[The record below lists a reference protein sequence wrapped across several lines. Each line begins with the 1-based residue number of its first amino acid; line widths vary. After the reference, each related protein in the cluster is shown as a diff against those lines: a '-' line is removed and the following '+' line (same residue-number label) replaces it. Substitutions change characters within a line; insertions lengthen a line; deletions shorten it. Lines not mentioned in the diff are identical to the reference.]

1 MKHFLYFCG
10 LMLVFAAC
18 GTKKAATSG
27 KTNTQSDL
35 AYIQTFHNAMRYKV
49 KGQTNN
55 AIQAFDSCLV
65 MRPTDD
71 AAAYGLSQCY
81 LTDTGSSYIDLWGN
95 RLVHVYS
102 FRVRCFNL

>member
-49 KGQTNN
+49 KGQMKIQFNFCANN
-55 AIQAFDSCLV
+55 TPY
-65 MRPTDD
+65 RNTE
-71 AAAYGLSQCY
+71 
-81 LTDTGSSYIDLWGN
+81 
-95 RLVHVYS
+95 
-102 FRVRCFNL
+102 